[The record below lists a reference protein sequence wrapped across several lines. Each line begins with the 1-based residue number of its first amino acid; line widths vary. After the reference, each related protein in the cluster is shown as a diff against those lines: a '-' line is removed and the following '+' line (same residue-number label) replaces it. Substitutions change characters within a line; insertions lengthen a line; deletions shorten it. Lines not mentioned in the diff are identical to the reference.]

1 MVTELQAEID
11 GFDLQAYDRL
21 FLDLIA
27 LQQRAEIMNRQTMV
41 DVLDELRVGLIETA
55 PGGWNVQDALGVTT
69 KDDG

>member
-1 MVTELQAEID
+1 MTLTTELE
-11 GFDLQAYDRL
+11 AYNRL
-21 FLDLIA
+21 FLDLTA
-27 LQQRAEIMNRQTMV
+27 LQQRAETMNRHTMV